1 MPPNC
6 SNARRPISRSGRA
19 VAPVSSACRRRRS
32 SFGDISL
39 RAHYRTGGPI
49 IGSGAL
55 VYDGEMFDY
64 KEAVIRNFPFA
75 RIGTYV
81 FGAHIVEV
89 EVDTVT
95 GKVEILRAWAAHD
108 VGRAIN
114 PTAVEGQIQGG
125 FVQGA
130 GYALLEELLW
140 EDGQPINPSMMD
152 YKVFGALDL
161 PLEIHPIIV
170 EAPEPSGPFGAKGIG
185 EPPLVGAAPAIANA
199 VADATGLRLRT
210 LPDDAGTGAGRA
222 RLGGGKIALLRRCPC
237 SAARRGLRRRPSRR
251 RTAG

>member
-1 MPPNC
+1 MRCGNRSCAKPPTC

-19 VAPVSSACRRRRS
+19 AAPVSSACRRRRS

-39 RAHYRTGGPI
+39 RAHYQTGGPI

-55 VYDGEMFDY
+55 VYDGETFDY
-64 KEAVIRNFPFA
+64 KEAVIRNYPFA

-95 GKVEILRAWAAHD
+95 GKVDILRAWAAHD

-140 EDGQPINPSMMD
+140 EDGQPVNPSMMD
-152 YKVFGALDL
+152 YKVFGAFDL

-199 VADATGLRLRT
+199 VADATGRRLRT
-210 LPDDAGTGAGRA
+210 IPMTPERVLDA
-222 RLGGGKIALLRRCPC
+222 L
-237 SAARRGLRRRPSRR
+237 AA
-251 RTAG
+251 AAEK